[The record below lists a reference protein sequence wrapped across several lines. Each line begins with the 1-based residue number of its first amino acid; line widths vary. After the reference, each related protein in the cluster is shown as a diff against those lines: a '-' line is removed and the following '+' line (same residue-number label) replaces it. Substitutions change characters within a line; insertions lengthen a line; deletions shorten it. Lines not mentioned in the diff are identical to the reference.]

1 VPNLQTVEALR
12 SLGIPTEKFS
22 AELPKMV
29 KAGLDRLYALQR
41 EDGGWGWFDNDPV
54 DPFMTACA
62 VAGLAEAKRLGY
74 PVDVVRLE
82 RGLAKAASQASEE
95 KDLNRLAY
103 LCYALS
109 YGPESHE
116 IARLLAAKSELS
128 SYALAAAAIALSR
141 WKRAEAA
148 ELRTL
153 LVARAKG
160 DHWETESWY
169 YKWENVTIE
178 TTALAVVALA
188 DERAPVVEKAVAWLL
203 ANRTGHRWRST
214 KDTAVAIRAIL
225 AHVAATKGKLD
236 TLARAVEVGRK
247 AGAPQLLRKATVKM
261 SGAERELLVDLNDPA
276 SSRFECHFGARDLRV
291 GENEIAIVAPD
302 DLECDVE
309 GVLRTVGGKP
319 EASGVSIDVS
329 TDRALDSLRLGDEVE
344 VTVVVK
350 GDATYDYLMVE
361 VPVPAGCE
369 VIRGSGEGAFAR
381 FEARYEEG
389 IFFLRSVSANSTNL
403 KFRMRSLFAGRYT
416 VAAPSAVVMYDEKI
430 GGCAPPRAS
439 MIRN

>member
-41 EDGGWGWFDNDPV
+41 EDGGWGWFDNDDV

-74 PVDVVRLE
+74 PVDAVRLE
-82 RGLAKAASQASEE
+82 RGFAKSASLAAAER
-95 KDLNRLAY
+95 DLNRLTY
-103 LCYALS
+103 LAYALS
-109 YGPESHE
+109 YGPESPE
-116 IARLLAAKSELS
+116 IARLLAAKADLS
-128 SYALAAAAIALSR
+128 SYALAATAIALAR

-148 ELRTL
+148 EVRVL
-153 LVARAKG
+153 LVSKAKG
-160 DHWETESWY
+160 DHWETDSWY

-188 DERAPVVEKAVAWLL
+188 EEKAPVVEQAVAWLL
-203 ANRTGHRWRST
+203 ANRTGNRWRST

-236 TLARAVEVGRK
+236 RLASAVEVGKK
-247 AGAPQLLRKATVKM
+247 AGAPQLLRKPFVKLG
-261 SGAERELLVDLNDPA
+261 GAERELLVDLNDPT

-291 GENEIAIVAPD
+291 GESEITVVAPD

-309 GVLRTVGGKP
+309 GVLRTIGGKP
-319 EASGVSIDVS
+319 EASGLSIDVT
-329 TDRALDSLRLGDEVE
+329 TDRALDALRLGDEVE

-350 GDATYDYLMVE
+350 GDAAYDYVMVE
-361 VPVPAGCE
+361 VPIPAGCE
-369 VIRGSGEGAFAR
+369 VIRGSGEGPFAR

-389 IFFLRSVSANSTNL
+389 IFFLRTVGATPTRL

-416 VAAPSAVVMYDEKI
+416 VAGPSAVVMYDERI
-430 GGCAPPRAS
+430 GGCAAPRAS
-439 MIRN
+439 VIGN